1 MPGADLTTVNG
12 ILKEVYEGGIN
23 NQLPEERVLMK
34 RIEQTAEGT
43 TTDAVGGKYVVFPVR
58 YSRNAGISYRSEN
71 TALAAAGK
79 QGLKSAQ
86 ETLRYGYIRVR
97 LTGQLIELASSKP
110 QAFADAMDVEMDGAK
125 DDIVK
130 DENRIGYGHTASTT
144 ATGIKAQLTVT
155 STGTTI
161 TVDST
166 NHLDV
171 DMVIDIVNAGTPVSG
186 GTARTIVS
194 ITSSTVFVVDAAVAG
209 ATSGNHVVRTGDWD
223 KEPYGLQRI
232 VAATGALHT
241 LDPATTGIWKST
253 VDGTTTTLTE
263 TAMITNADAARRAGG
278 KRTTAIFCSL
288 GVRRAYF
295 GLLLSLRRYNE
306 PKTFPGGLVGLSFN
320 YGTEIPV
327 VEDLDA
333 PDKHMFGV
341 VESDLKVWRDKPWYW
356 DQRDN
361 SILKWVT
368 DFDAY
373 EALMKQ
379 YWQFGTHQRNSHWKM
394 TNITEPTG

>member
-23 NQLPEERVLMK
+23 NQLQEERTLMK
-34 RIEQTAEGT
+34 RIEKTAEGT

-58 YSRNAGISYRSEN
+58 VSRNGGISYRSEN
-71 TALAAAGK
+71 AQLAAAGK

-125 DDIVK
+125 DDVLK
-130 DENRIGYGHTASTT
+130 DENRIGYGHMDSTT
-144 ATGIKAQLTVT
+144 ATGIKAKVT
-155 STGTTI
+155 ANSAGTTL

-171 DMVIDIVNAGTPVSG
+171 DMVIDVVAAGTPVSG
-186 GTARTIVS
+186 GTAKTITA
-194 ITSSTVFVVDAAVAG
+194 ILTSTTFTVDVAIAG
-209 ATSGNHVVRTGDWD
+209 AVIGNYVVRTGDWD
-223 KEPYGLQRI
+223 KEPYGLSRI
-232 VAATGALHT
+232 VDSTGVLHL
-241 LDPATTGIWKST
+241 LDPATTPVWKSVEDAST
-253 VDGTTTTLTE
+253 ATLTE
-263 TAMITNADAARRAGG
+263 TAMITNADNARRAGG
-278 KRTTAIFCSL
+278 KRCSAIFCSF

-306 PKTFPGGLVGLSFN
+306 PKEFPGGLVGLSFN
-320 YGTEIPV
+320 YGKDVPV
-327 VEDLDA
+327 VEDVDC

-341 VESDLKVWRDKPWYW
+341 TEGELKVWRDERWHW
-356 DQRDN
+356 DQKDN

-379 YWQFGTHQRNSHWKM
+379 YWQFGTHSRNSHWKM
-394 TNITEPTG
+394 TNITEPTA